1 MKQNPA
7 VYYHILDRTLRKT
20 FFFAGQ
26 TLSEEQMDELLKVQF
41 SLCSRDINKSVLE
54 NARSKS
60 TQQHTA
66 TVDS

>member
-1 MKQNPA
+1 M
-7 VYYHILDRTLRKT
+7 RKT
-20 FFFAGQ
+20 FFFLRARRC
-26 TLSEEQMDELLKVQF
+26 LSEEQMDELLKVQF